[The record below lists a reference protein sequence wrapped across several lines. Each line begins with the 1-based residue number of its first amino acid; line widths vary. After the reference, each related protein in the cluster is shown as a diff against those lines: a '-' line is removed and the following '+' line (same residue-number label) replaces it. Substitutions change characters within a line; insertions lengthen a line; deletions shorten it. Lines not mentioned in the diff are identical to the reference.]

1 MNSTWYG
8 SSYNDGYENPI
19 IYVAPARFA
28 YPTDANMHLGVM
40 DYDPEYI
47 RENPPNYHTI
57 EPPMPI
63 GSSVSPELRERS
75 ERAYETL
82 VNLQRNDNERMAK
95 VVENDAVEDMKLR
108 RLAQLETFQGI
119 YGQYNKRLETKRMQ
133 ESIQRER
140 LERKRIQESIQR
152 ENRERKRIQESIK
165 RERRANGG
173 LPVNIQVDGEFYNN
187 VQMITDEHGLHAIVV
202 NPYDPDLVTI

>member
-19 IYVAPARFA
+19 IYVAPTSFA
-28 YPTDANMHLGVM
+28 HPTDANMHLGVM

-47 RENPPNYHTI
+47 RENMPDFHTI
-57 EPPMPI
+57 EPMMTI
-63 GSSVSPELRERS
+63 GPLVRPELREKV

-82 VNLQRNDNERMAK
+82 VNLQRNENERMAT
-95 VVENDAVEDMKLR
+95 DAARDAIEDMKLR
-108 RLAQLETFQGI
+108 RLAQWETLQGI
-119 YGQYNKRLETKRMQ
+119 YGQYNERLKTKRMQ

-140 LERKRIQESIQR
+140 LKERVNRKRIAESIQ
-152 ENRERKRIQESIK
+152 

-173 LPVNIQVDGEFYNN
+173 RPVNIQADGEFYDNA
-187 VQMITDEHGLHAIVV
+187 QMITDEHGLHIMVT
-202 NPYDPDLVTI
+202 NPNFVTI